1 MATKRERILAAI
13 TTSLANTTGVGTR
26 IYRSRVEALTRS
38 ETPALVIEP
47 ISDTPEDTQTFNDKV
62 TWEFKIRISVIVRG
76 TTPDQVADPTIESL
90 HTKVLT
96 DPSVG
101 GLALDVRPS
110 TTSFEILEADQPAGV
125 ISCEFD
131 ITYRTA
137 YNSLTT

>member
-13 TTSLANTTGVGTR
+13 TTSLANTTGVGAR

>member
-13 TTSLANTTGVGTR
+13 TTSLANTVGVGTR
-26 IYRSRVEALTRS
+26 IYRSRAEALTRS
-38 ETPALVIEP
+38 ETPALIIEP
-47 ISDTPEDTQTFNDKV
+47 ISDTPEDTQAFNNKV
-62 TWEFKIRISVIVRG
+62 NWEFKIRVSVVVRG
-76 TTPDQVADPTIESL
+76 SIPDQVADPTIESL

-110 TTSFEILEADQPAGV
+110 TTSFEILEADNPAGV
-125 ISCEFD
+125 IGCEFD
-131 ITYRTA
+131 ISYRTA

>member
-1 MATKRERILAAI
+1 MATKREQILTAI
-13 TTSLANTTGVGTR
+13 KSNLAGTTGVGTR

-38 ETPALVIEP
+38 ETPAIILEP
-47 ISDTPEDTQTFNDKV
+47 ISDTPQDTQSFSDKI
-62 TWEFKIRISVIVRG
+62 TWEFKIRVSVIVRG
-76 TTPDQVADPTIESL
+76 SIPDNIADPTIESL
-90 HTKVLT
+90 HTKVLN
-96 DPSVG
+96 DASIG

-131 ITYRTA
+131 IDYRTS

>member
-13 TTSLANTTGVGTR
+13 KINLADTVGVGTR

-38 ETPALVIEP
+38 ETPAIILEP
-47 ISDTPEDTQTFNDKV
+47 ISDTPAETQNFNDRIN
-62 TWEFKIRISVIVRG
+62 WDFRIRISVVVRG
-76 TTPDQVADPTIESL
+76 ATPDQVADPTIESL

-96 DPSVG
+96 DPTVG
-101 GLALDVRPS
+101 GLALDIRPS
-110 TTSFEILEADQPAGV
+110 TTNFEILEADQPAGV

-131 ITYRTA
+131 IEYRTS

>member
-13 TTSLANTTGVGTR
+13 TTSLANTVGVGTR
-26 IYRSRVEALTRS
+26 IYRSRAEALTRS
-38 ETPALVIEP
+38 ETPALIVEP

-62 TWEFKIRISVIVRG
+62 NWEFKIRISVVVRG
-76 TTPDQVADPTIESL
+76 AIPDQVADPTIESL

-131 ITYRTA
+131 ISYRTA